1 MEVPAGFS
9 ATELLPRHAVVAPEH
24 IDRSNR
30 PGRARAKMADRNGLG
45 ILGCIFGSVTVA
57 VVLMAFV
64 VVFSH
69 VDGSL
74 ALKALP
80 SAAAP
85 MR

>member
-1 MEVPAGFS
+1 
-9 ATELLPRHAVVAPEH
+9 
-24 IDRSNR
+24 
-30 PGRARAKMADRNGLG
+30 MADRNGLG

-64 VVFSH
+64 VVLSH

-74 ALKALP
+74 ALEALP